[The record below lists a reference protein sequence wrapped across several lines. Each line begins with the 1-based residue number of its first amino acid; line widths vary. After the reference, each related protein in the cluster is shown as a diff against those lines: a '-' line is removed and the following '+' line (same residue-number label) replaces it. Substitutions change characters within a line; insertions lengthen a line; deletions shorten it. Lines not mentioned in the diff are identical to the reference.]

1 MAKSFVLNSATKHAT
16 EVDETRTENGYV
28 TARRGEEHHMI
39 SRRLCSFILIVILA
53 GASAC
58 RPGITFGPPPP
69 PGPAP
74 IITSISPTSATAGGA
89 AFTLTVNGSHFLS
102 GADLVWRNPDNPGF
116 SGGQVIL
123 VSSSQVTLQIPA
135 AEIAIPGSAQILIFN
150 PDASPD
156 SNTVTFAINPGPPGG
171 AQVISPGANGAVPN
185 GNSHDPVLSFNG
197 RFVTFASEATN
208 LIVPNAKFPE
218 GYVRDTCLGAVSP
231 PPCTPLTLLVS
242 AVTGGNAISPTE
254 GNGQGG
260 ATPSIGSQGFSSL
273 SGGLPPAGAF
283 IGFLSTAADLVTPNT
298 TSPQAYVRSDCLP
311 TISVPTCAPT
321 TVLASVTQGG
331 GEPNGPALGFIFAS
345 NSCHAAFVSA
355 GTDVV
360 SGVTTTN
367 EIYLTSCSA
376 NGPAGSFTTSSTPVS
391 ASNSGVPGDHGA
403 QQPALSSDGRFVAF
417 ASTST
422 NLTSTPNG
430 GVQQIYLRDICTPP
444 APSGCAPVTTIV
456 SVDSSGNAFAGSSQ
470 LPAISDDGRFIVF
483 STQVPLPGGGNTND
497 VFIHDTCNSSNG
509 TVASCMP
516 STTTVSTGIGGAAA
530 NGPSDSTSHAV
541 SGDGRFV
548 VFSSSATNLIAGGNP
563 AAQVFVRDTCMSSGG
578 SISGCAPST
587 VFISSDSTGTPT
599 GGFGAAISDDGHFA
613 AFQTTIAGVQQIL
626 LAATGF

>member
-1 MAKSFVLNSATKHAT
+1 MA
-16 EVDETRTENGYV
+16 
-28 TARRGEEHHMI
+28 M
-39 SRRLCSFILIVILA
+39 
-53 GASAC
+53 
-58 RPGITFGPPPP
+58 
-69 PGPAP
+69 
-74 IITSISPTSATAGGA
+74 AGGA
-89 AFTLTVNGSHFLS
+89 T
-102 GADLVWRNPDNPGF
+102 
-116 SGGQVIL
+116 
-123 VSSSQVTLQIPA
+123 
-135 AEIAIPGSAQILIFN
+135 
-150 PDASPD
+150 
-156 SNTVTFAINPGPPGG
+156 
-171 AQVISPGANGAVPN
+171 PN

-197 RFVTFASEATN
+197 RFVAFASEATN

-218 GYVRDTCLGAVSP
+218 GYVRDTCLGAVGP
-231 PPCTPLTLLVS
+231 PMCTASTLLVS
-242 AVTGGNAISPTE
+242 AITGGTAASPVE
-254 GNGQGG
+254 GNGLGG
-260 ATPSIGSQGFSSL
+260 ATPSIGFQGFSPP
-273 SGGLPPAGAF
+273 SGGLPPAGRY
-283 IGFLSTAADLVTPNT
+283 IGFLSTTTNLVTPNT
-298 TSPQAYVRSDCLP
+298 TSQQAYVRDNCLP
-311 TISVPTCAPT
+311 AISLSACTPT
-321 TVLASVTQGG
+321 TILASVTQSG
-331 GEPNGPALGFIFAS
+331 GEPNGAASAFVFAD

-360 SGVTTTN
+360 SGVTTPN

-376 NGPAGSFTTSSTPVS
+376 NGPAGPFTTSGTPVS
-391 ASNSGVPGDHGA
+391 ASNSGVPGDQAA
-403 QQPALSSDGRFVAF
+403 QQPAISSDGRFVAF

-430 GVQQIYLRDICTPP
+430 GVQQIYLRDTCTPP

-456 SVDSSGNAFAGSSQ
+456 SVDSSGNAFAGSSS
-470 LPAISDDGRFIVF
+470 LPAISDDGRFVVF
-483 STQVPLPGGGNTND
+483 STQVPLPGGGITSG

-509 TVASCMP
+509 PVASCMP
-516 STTTVSTGIGGAAA
+516 STTAVSTGISGAAA

-578 SISGCAPST
+578 SISGCTPST